1 MDMRSKPSEVRSA
14 TSILVVLAVAKILL
28 HTLANGHYG
37 FHRDELAT
45 FDDAH
50 YLAWGYVAYP
60 PLTPFV
66 ARVALEI
73 FGPWLPGLRSFA
85 ALSQGVAMVVS
96 GLMARELG
104 GRRWAQIVAGVA
116 AAIAPVSL
124 AAGSLFQYVTFD
136 YLWWVAIAYFVIRLL
151 KSQDPRWWL
160 PIGTVIGLGMM
171 TKYTMGFLVA
181 GLAVGI
187 LLTPARRLLAN
198 RWVWYGAALSLL
210 IFVPNLIWQVKHDF
224 ISLDFLSYIHARDVR
239 IGRTKGFLVEQLFV
253 PANPATIPLW
263 IAGLFY
269 YFFTP
274 DGRRYRAIGWMFV
287 VPLAVFAVAQG
298 RSYYMAPAYPM
309 LLAAGAVLWE
319 QRMASRSPAA
329 GRFQRARTYGALAIG
344 AVAGV
349 AFTVPIAPVNSP
361 WWKIGA
367 KVNDDWREEIG
378 WQELAETVAGIRN
391 SLPAGDL
398 ARLGILAGNYGEAGA
413 IDLYGPALGLPK
425 AISGTNSYWLRGY
438 GDPPPQTLIV
448 LGLSRG
454 FVERNFEECA
464 LAGHTSNRYGVANE
478 ETSEHPDIFVCRQL
492 RQPWPE
498 FWKGFR
504 HFG

>member
-1 MDMRSKPSEVRSA
+1 
-14 TSILVVLAVAKILL
+14 LVVLAATRILL
-28 HTLANGHYG
+28 QTLANSHYG

-45 FDDAH
+45 FDDAR

-60 PLTPFV
+60 PITPFI
-66 ARVALEI
+66 ARAALEI
-73 FGPWLPGLRSFA
+73 FGPWLPGLRFFA
-85 ALSQGVAMVVS
+85 ALAQGVALVLS
-96 GLMARELG
+96 GLIARELG
-104 GRRWAQIVAGVA
+104 GRRWAQIVAGLTV
-116 AAIAPVSL
+116 AIAPVSL

-151 KSQDPRWWL
+151 SSEDPRWWL
-160 PIGTVIGLGMM
+160 PIGMAIGLGMM

-181 GLAVGI
+181 GLAIGI

-210 IFVPNLIWQVKHDF
+210 IFMPNLIWQMKHDF
-224 ISLDFLSYIHARDVR
+224 ISLDFLRDIHARDVR

-263 IAGLFY
+263 IAGLFF

-274 DGRRYRAIGWMFV
+274 DGRRYRTIGWMFV
-287 VPLAVFAVAQG
+287 VPLALFTVAQG
-298 RSYYMAPAYPM
+298 RSYYMAPSYPM

-319 QRMASRSPAA
+319 PRIASRAPEQ
-329 GRFQRARTYGALAIG
+329 GRFQRARTYAALAAG
-344 AVAGV
+344 GVFGV
-349 AFTVPIAPVNSP
+349 AFTVPIAPINST
-361 WWKIGA
+361 WWKIA
-367 KVNDDWREEIG
+367 TKASDDWREEIG
-378 WQELAETVAGIRN
+378 WTELTETVAGIRDA
-391 SLPAGDL
+391 LPVEDL

-413 IDLYGPALGLPK
+413 IDLYGPSYGLPN

-438 GDPPPQTLIV
+438 GAPPPETLIV
-448 LGLSRG
+448 LGLSRA
-454 FVERNFEECA
+454 FVDRTFEECE

-478 ETSEHPDIFVCRQL
+478 ETSAHPDIFVCRRL

-498 FWKGFR
+498 FWKHFR
-504 HFG
+504 RYG